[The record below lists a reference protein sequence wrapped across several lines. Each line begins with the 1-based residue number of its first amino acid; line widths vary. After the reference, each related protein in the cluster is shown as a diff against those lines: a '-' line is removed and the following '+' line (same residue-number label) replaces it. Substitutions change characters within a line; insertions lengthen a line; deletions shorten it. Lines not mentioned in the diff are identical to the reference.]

1 MQKCD
6 YDNCDHIYIM
16 NDENK
21 HLIDRIVKGDKIEF
35 LNGEIGAPWY
45 TRDFETTYSQIK
57 EGCERALN
65 SFTK

>member
-1 MQKCD
+1 
-6 YDNCDHIYIM
+6 M